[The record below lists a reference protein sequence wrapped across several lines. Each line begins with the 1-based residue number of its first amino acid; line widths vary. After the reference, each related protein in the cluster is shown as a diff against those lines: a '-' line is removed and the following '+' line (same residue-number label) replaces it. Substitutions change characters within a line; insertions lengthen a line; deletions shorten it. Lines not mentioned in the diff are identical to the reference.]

1 MVLNI
6 YHQYSPCT
14 VLHLGVSHAF
24 RHLQIHYFLS
34 HLAIPVSWSHLRF
47 VWGRKLEVRR
57 LGFANV
63 KKLKHSV
70 ENFLPSMNYRNYEM
84 ILKNVQTPPY
94 PKLPAEF
101 LTSATSDQ
109 HHFPPPVFGRF
120 TRVSSAPLNVFS
132 SIALSRDCPCTLNL
146 RLLLLL
152 ASLSGLL
159 TPAVGVCSGL
169 FFSSPS
175 SSSSSN

>member
-1 MVLNI
+1 MPFVTYRFITFSRTLQFLFPGPICDLFGGVNLKSAASVLPTLKSSNI
-6 YHQYSPCT
+6 P
-14 VLHLGVSHAF
+14 L
-24 RHLQIHYFLS
+24 
-34 HLAIPVSWSHLRF
+34 
-47 VWGRKLEVRR
+47 
-57 LGFANV
+57 
-63 KKLKHSV
+63 
-70 ENFLPSMNYRNYEM
+70 NFLPSMNYRNYEM